1 MYLQLYFKI
10 NNNLMSTCMSSNIS
24 QHTEVYCIYYIET
37 KSDDLILTLTMMI
50 LNQQNGEAFYL
61 FLDSLLA

>member
-1 MYLQLYFKI
+1 
-10 NNNLMSTCMSSNIS
+10 MSTCMSSNIS

-37 KSDDLILTLTMMI
+37 KSDDLNLTLTMMI